1 MPKMTAKYSNALE
14 AARQAGIKAR
24 PGIDQEEL
32 YSLLSESNHMWD
44 SDQKQWIALMEE
56 PAEKPTELVMVRVW
70 ADMEIVEEA
79 ADDIEATY
87 QKRGYALLER
97 SEPYRCRP
105 PKQLEARVYLKFT
118 PPGKAKK

>member
-1 MPKMTAKYSNALE
+1 MTAKYSMALE
-14 AARQAGIKAR
+14 AARQYGLTVR

-32 YSLLSESNHMWD
+32 YSLLQESNHQWD
-44 SDQKQWIALMEE
+44 SDRKAWIALMEE
-56 PAEKPTELVMVRVW
+56 PADDPTPLVMVRVW

-79 ADDIEATY
+79 ADDVESAY
-87 QKRGYALLER
+87 KKRGYRLFER

-118 PPGKAKK
+118 PPGKAAK